1 MSDTVPGPTR
11 ARVERVAYPV
21 VGVALLLVLWIVG
34 GRAGWA
40 KGMVVT
46 PRAAIAPI
54 VGDSADV
61 YMRATRATLWVA
73 ARGFVIGSLLAYGAA
88 LLATA
93 VPPARR
99 TIGKLAAIVNAAPW
113 VAVAPCLMIVLGN
126 KRAPVAIAV
135 LAVFFFV
142 VVSASVGLA
151 AEPAAARDATLAL
164 GASRWF
170 RLWALQIPTSWPSV
184 VDGLKL
190 AAPAALTGAI
200 FGEWFGAERGLGVL
214 LLTAM
219 RSARPERLW
228 AASLLACA
236 CGLVAYGL
244 LAGARRLLVGRYGG
258 TIAEAAQVVD
268 AGTST
273 QRRLL
278 RLGFDAAASAGL
290 LVALVF
296 LWWAWIRLGDV
307 SPLIVPSPGSVLD
320 DLVSHSGEYLAA
332 TAQTLLTAAAGLV
345 LGTLVGVAAAVAGAR
360 LPVVAGAITPLVI
373 VLAAAPIVA
382 LFPLFARI
390 FGYQPT
396 TVRVLAAVMVF
407 FPVYVFTRSGLA
419 SAGGSIIEV
428 VQALGAPERRAFR
441 LVTAPAAVPHL
452 AAGVRIAAGTS
463 VIAAVVGET
472 LIGRQG
478 LAVEFS
484 YAYALFDM
492 PRAFGAAV
500 VIVATSV
507 AVFAVAGA
515 TERAL
520 NRRWT

>member
-1 MSDTVPGPTR
+1 MRPRS
-11 ARVERVAYPV
+11 RVESIGYPA
-21 VGVALLLVLWIVG
+21 VGVALLLTLWVVG

-40 KGMVVT
+40 NGMVVT
-46 PRAAIAPI
+46 PAEAIAPI
-54 VGDSADV
+54 VGDSAGV
-61 YMRATRATLWVA
+61 YMRATASTLWVA
-73 ARGFVIGSLLAYGAA
+73 TRGFVIGSLLAFGAA

-99 TIGKLAAIVNAAPW
+99 TIGKLAAVVNAAPW

-126 KRAPVAIAV
+126 QRAPVAIAV

-142 VVSASVGLA
+142 FVSATVGLA
-151 AEPAAARDATLAL
+151 AEPASARDATVAL

-170 RLWALQIPTSWPSV
+170 RLRALQVPASWPSV

-228 AASLLACA
+228 AASLLASA
-236 CGLVAYGL
+236 CGLAAYGL
-244 LAGARRLLVGRYGG
+244 LAGVRRLLVARYGG
-258 TIAEAAQVVD
+258 AIAEAAPTAEAV
-268 AGTST
+268 AT
-273 QRRLL
+273 RRHRLT
-278 RLGFDAAASAGL
+278 RLGFDAAASVGL
-290 LVALVF
+290 LVALMF
-296 LWWAWIRLGDV
+296 LWWAWIRIGDV
-307 SPLIVPSPGSVLD
+307 SPLIVPSPGAVLD
-320 DLVSHSGEYLAA
+320 DLVANRSEYLAA
-332 TAQTLLTAAAGLV
+332 TAHTLLTAAAGLV
-345 LGTLVGVAAAVAGAR
+345 LGTVLGVVTAVLGAR
-360 LPVVAGAITPLVI
+360 LPVVAGATTPLVV
-373 VLAAAPIVA
+373 VLAAAPLVA

-396 TVRVLAAVMVF
+396 TVRILAAVMVF
-407 FPVYVFTRSGLA
+407 FPVFVFTRSGLA
-419 SAGGSIIEV
+419 SASGSAIEV
-428 VQALGAPERRAFR
+428 VDALGASERRAFR
-441 LVTAPAAVPHL
+441 LVTVPAAVPHL
-452 AAGVRIAAGTS
+452 AAGVRIAAGTA

-472 LIGRQG
+472 LIGREG
-478 LAVEFS
+478 LGVEFS

-507 AVFAVAGA
+507 AVFALAGSA
-515 TERAL
+515 ERAV
-520 NRRWT
+520 NARWT

>member
-1 MSDTVPGPTR
+1 MTAAAGSAR
-11 ARVERVAYPV
+11 ARTERIASPAF
-21 VGVALLLVLWIVG
+21 GVALLLGLWVVG

-46 PRAAIAPI
+46 PRAAIEPI
-54 VGDSADV
+54 VGDSAGV
-61 YMRATRATLWVA
+61 YLRATTATLWVA
-73 ARGFVIGSLLAYGAA
+73 ARGFVIGSVLAFAAA
-88 LLATA
+88 LVATA
-93 VPPARR
+93 LPPARR
-99 TIGKLAAIVNAAPW
+99 TISKLAAIVNAAPW

-126 KRAPVAIAV
+126 DRAPVAIAV

-142 VVSASVGLA
+142 FVSASVGLA
-151 AEPAAARDATLAL
+151 AEPASARDATLAL

-170 RLWALQIPTSWPSV
+170 RLRALQIPASWPSV

-236 CGLVAYGL
+236 CGLLAYGM
-244 LAGARRLLVGRYGG
+244 LAGARRLLVARYGG
-258 TIAEAAQVVD
+258 TIAEAAHITGNG
-268 AGTST
+268 APA
-273 QRRLL
+273 RHRLL
-278 RLGFDAAASAGL
+278 QLGVDVVASVAL
-290 LVALVF
+290 LGALVF
-296 LWWAWIRLGDV
+296 LWWAWIRVGDV

-320 DLVSHSGEYLAA
+320 DLLTSRGEYVSAA
-332 TAQTLLTAAAGLV
+332 GHTLLTAAAGLL
-345 LGTLVGVAAAVAGAR
+345 LGTVVGIVAAVVSAR
-360 LPVVAGAITPLVI
+360 IPLVAGAITPLVI

-407 FPVYVFTRSGLA
+407 FPVFVFTRSGLA

-428 VQALGAPERRAFR
+428 VEALGASERRAFR

-472 LIGRQG
+472 LIGREG
-478 LAVEFS
+478 LGVEFS

-515 TERAL
+515 AERAL